1 LQELKEK
8 CQVTEQLSSLINEL
22 DPQPTDQVNQLDDIK
37 VRYQKIL
44 AQQESIE
51 LKLKAFELNNKK
63 RLTEI
68 MEKHG
73 TQLNNTLVEEN
84 KFAKNTSPQNENI
97 ELQSNIFQ
105 AAASSINSPT
115 SSEPTMTKS
124 NFTAESSRN
133 FEELV

>member
-1 LQELKEK
+1 
-8 CQVTEQLSSLINEL
+8 
-22 DPQPTDQVNQLDDIK
+22 
-37 VRYQKIL
+37 
-44 AQQESIE
+44 
-51 LKLKAFELNNKK
+51 
-63 RLTEI
+63 

-84 KFAKNTSPQNENI
+84 KFAQNTSPQNENI

-105 AAASSINSPT
+105 AAASSINSAT

>member
-1 LQELKEK
+1 
-8 CQVTEQLSSLINEL
+8 
-22 DPQPTDQVNQLDDIK
+22 
-37 VRYQKIL
+37 
-44 AQQESIE
+44 
-51 LKLKAFELNNKK
+51 
-63 RLTEI
+63 